1 MYLLFIVF
9 DCFISAYYG
18 LQAARGAKA
27 KAKATAAVTSTDTVA
42 AVISPS
48 GTLNTQVLKNFISCA
63 KHQAENGKTE
73 ELKQDAQAAL
83 EHYNSAMNNVEK
95 SQILQTWIENK
106 GQKFKWIVVIKKKRI
121 ETSQSVQEGITG
133 KMTWCYYHCF
143 ILFVVCK
150 GIDIAQG
157 FTMSEFVNCS
167 FMTLSTVFFHCR

>member
-1 MYLLFIVF
+1 MF
-9 DCFISAYYG
+9 DCLITTFYV
-18 LQAARGAKA
+18 LQAAKGAAAKSKA
-27 KAKATAAVTSTDTVA
+27 AKGPAAVSSTDTVA

-48 GTLNTQVLKNFISCA
+48 GALNTQVLKNFLSCA

-83 EHYNSAMNNVEK
+83 EHYNSAMNTVEK

-133 KMTWCYYHCF
+133 KMTWCYYL
-143 ILFVVCK
+143 IVALLVVCK
-150 GIDIAQG
+150 YIDIAQG
-157 FTMSEFVNCS
+157 FTMSDFVS
-167 FMTLSTVFFHCR
+167 FLS